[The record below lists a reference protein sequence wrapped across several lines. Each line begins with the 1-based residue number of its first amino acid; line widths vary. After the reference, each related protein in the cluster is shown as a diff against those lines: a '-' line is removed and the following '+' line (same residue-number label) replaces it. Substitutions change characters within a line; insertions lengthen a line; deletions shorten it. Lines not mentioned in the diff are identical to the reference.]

1 MMKLSIHALMA
12 VVLLSPM
19 TSASLFADSAAAP
32 VALPEEK
39 TPSSF
44 LHRAEVRTFLDELSQ
59 DSGLDRNR
67 LAGIMSRATRQQAVI
82 DAISRPAE
90 ATLTWGQY
98 RPIFLQQKR
107 IDQGQEFLIEHAE
120 LLERARQVYG
130 IPPSIITAII
140 GVETYYGRITGN
152 YDVLD
157 SLSTL
162 AFDYPPRA
170 TFFRKELGEYL
181 KLSEAEGWNVHQ
193 RKGSY
198 AGAMGVPQFISSSY
212 QQYAVDFDGDG
223 KRDLFNS
230 MADVIGSVA
239 NYLSIHG
246 WVDGAPVADRWEF
259 DGTIPDA
266 VQALVQSS
274 LSPVVAAQSV
284 TALGFAS
291 DNLQSGTADERLLSV
306 MVLDGAEG
314 EEAWVGYQNF
324 YVITRYNHSRLYAM
338 AVLQLAQSIDPN
350 LDQPD
355 S

>member
-12 VVLLSPM
+12 VALLSPM
-19 TSASLFADSAAAP
+19 TSASLFADSADAP
-32 VALPEEK
+32 VALPAEK
-39 TPSSF
+39 TSDNY
-44 LHRAEVRTFLDELSQ
+44 LQRAEVRAFLDELSQ
-59 DSGLDRNR
+59 SSGLDRNR
-67 LAGIMSRATRQQAVI
+67 LAGIMSRATQQQAVL

-98 RPIFLQQKR
+98 RPIFLKQKR
-107 IDQGQEFLIEHAE
+107 IDQGREFLMEHAE

-140 GVETYYGRITGN
+140 GVETFYGRITGS

-170 TFFRKELGEYL
+170 TFFRQELGEYL
-181 KLSEAEGWNVHQ
+181 KLSEAEGWDVHQ

-239 NYLSIHG
+239 NYFSIHG
-246 WVDGAPVADRWEF
+246 WVDGAPVADRWQF
-259 DGTIPDA
+259 DDAIPDA
-266 VQALVQSS
+266 VRALVQSS

-291 DNLQSGTADERLLSV
+291 DNLLPGTADKRLLSV

-314 EEAWVGYQNF
+314 DEAWVGYQNF
-324 YVITRYNHSRLYAM
+324 FVITRYNHSRLYAM
-338 AVLQLAQSIDPN
+338 AVWQLAQSINSN
-350 LDQPD
+350 LDQTDP
-355 S
+355 

>member
-12 VVLLSPM
+12 VALLSPM

-32 VALPEEK
+32 VASPAQK
-39 TPSSF
+39 HSDNY
-44 LHRAEVRTFLDELSQ
+44 LHRSEVRAFLDELSQ
-59 DSGLDRNR
+59 SSGLDRNR
-67 LAGIMSRATRQQAVI
+67 LAGIMSRATQLQAVL

-90 ATLTWGQY
+90 GRLTWGQY
-98 RPIFLQQKR
+98 RPIFLKQKR
-107 IDQGQEFLIEHAE
+107 IDQGREFLIEHAE

-140 GVETYYGRITGN
+140 GVETFYGRITGN

-170 TFFRKELGEYL
+170 TFFRQELGEYL
-181 KLSEAEGWNVHQ
+181 KLSEGEGWDVHQ

-212 QQYAVDFDGDG
+212 RQYAVDFDGDG

-239 NYLSIHG
+239 NYFSIHG
-246 WVDGAPVADRWEF
+246 WVDGAPVADRWQF
-259 DGTIPDA
+259 DGVIPDS

-274 LSPVVAAQSV
+274 LAPAVTAQTV
-284 TALGFAS
+284 TALGFTS
-291 DNLQSGTADERLLSV
+291 DNLQPGTADKQRLSV
-306 MVLDGAEG
+306 MVLEGADGD
-314 EEAWVGYQNF
+314 EAWVGYQNF

-338 AVLQLAQSIDPN
+338 AVWQLAQSINSNP
-350 LDQPD
+350 DQPD
-355 S
+355 P